1 MSCGL
6 LYIARLAPFEL
17 LRSLEIPT
25 GRANVRASPIVF
37 QGSRRVE
44 QSLARPDP
52 ASAQEAGVRH
62 RTQERSR
69 FAESGDPPHD
79 QDVRN
84 TFSAPAASSINAE

>member
-44 QSLARPDP
+44 QSRATPEP
-52 ASAQEAGVRH
+52 SSPPEPGVRH
-62 RTQERSR
+62 RTRERSR

-79 QDVRN
+79 RDLTR
-84 TFSAPAASSINAE
+84 TFSAPVASSINAE